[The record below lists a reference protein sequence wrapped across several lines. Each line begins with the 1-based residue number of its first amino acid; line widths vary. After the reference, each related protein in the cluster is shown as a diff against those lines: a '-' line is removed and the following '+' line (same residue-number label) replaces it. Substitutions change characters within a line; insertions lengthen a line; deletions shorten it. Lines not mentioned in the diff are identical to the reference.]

1 MKKYINDFIKA
12 VLAGFAIG
20 LGGTVFLRLKDA
32 FTGGN
37 VVGALLFT
45 IGLFIICTRGWNLF
59 TGKVCYMF
67 DNKPS
72 YLLFLLVV
80 WLGNLCGTMLI
91 AGLEQLTNICGI
103 ESGINVTAA
112 SMVISKMNSPY
123 LSLFVLGI
131 LCNVLIFIAVNG
143 YSNNPHELGKYLSL
157 FFGVV
162 VFILSGTE
170 HSIADMYYWCVSG
183 VLYSNFTQSI
193 LCLIVIS
200 LGNAVGGVFIPLAEK
215 LCKKITD

>member
-37 VVGALLFT
+37 VVGAFLFT
-45 IGLFIICTRGWNLF
+45 IGLFIICTRSWNLF
-59 TGKVCYMF
+59 TGKVCYVF
-67 DNKPS
+67 DNKPG

-112 SMVISKMNSPY
+112 SMVMSKMNSPY

-183 VLYSNFTQSI
+183 VLYSNFAQSI
-193 LCLIVIS
+193 SCLIVIS
-200 LGNAVGGVFIPLAEK
+200 LGNAVGGVFIPLVEK